1 MSTKDIKIGHAPCP
15 IRTSS
20 LVGGRLIQKEK
31 QIRTV
36 ENVIRAESYRIT
48 KKNSQPYSMFLY
60 MQLQKKT
67 ERQNDLTRFFL
78 IP

>member
-1 MSTKDIKIGHAPCP
+1 MSTKDIKIGHAPCS

-20 LVGGRLIQKEK
+20 LVGGTLIQKEK

-36 ENVIRAESYRIT
+36 ENVIRAQSYRIT

-60 MQLQKKT
+60 ATSKKDGET
-67 ERQNDLTRFFL
+67 K
-78 IP
+78 